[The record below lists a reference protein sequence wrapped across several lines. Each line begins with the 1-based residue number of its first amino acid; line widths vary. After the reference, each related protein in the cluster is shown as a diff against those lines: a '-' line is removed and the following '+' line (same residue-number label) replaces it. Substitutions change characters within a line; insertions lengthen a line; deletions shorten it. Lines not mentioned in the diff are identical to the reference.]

1 MRTLIISKC
10 TELTMT
16 ALSNVIPQLKYLKKV
31 TLPQIIKN
39 KESSLMLSKSIMEK
53 LSIKMPLVEFDL
65 SESSDNE
72 CLFRH
77 PKHISA
83 N

>member
-1 MRTLIISKC
+1 
-10 TELTMT
+10 MT

-31 TLPQIIKN
+31 TLPQIIN
-39 KESSLMLSKSIMEK
+39 TNESSGMLSKSVMEK
-53 LSIKMPLVEFDL
+53 LSMKMPSVEFTI

-77 PKHISA
+77 PKQNSA